1 MDQQSIK
8 YSAHPDLE
16 TILLISELPEHELT
30 VVYLSCA
37 FEMASRLISY
47 IFPTHT
53 LVLRLCVG
61 CIAINYFY
69 NELIYRICHCNNMLG
84 LSLIK
89 CTAVTVL
96 ERNNLGDK

>member
-1 MDQQSIK
+1 M
-8 YSAHPDLE
+8 
-16 TILLISELPEHELT
+16 ISKLPEHELT
-30 VVYLSCA
+30 VVCLCCA

-61 CIAINYFY
+61 SIAINYFY

-84 LSLIK
+84 LTLIK

-96 ERNNLGDK
+96 KKITLEINRIEFK